1 MEMLN
6 WMLEEVQKMVNKE
19 RWYAASWCRRETS
32 RQLEKLAWVLEK
44 LYMEEEGLDK
54 LGKKNLL
61 EYTKKCFS
69 IKVFNRNYG
78 K

>member
-1 MEMLN
+1 M
-6 WMLEEVQKMVNKE
+6 
-19 RWYAASWCRRETS
+19 
-32 RQLEKLAWVLEK
+32 EKLAWVLEK

-54 LGKKNLL
+54 LGKRNLL
-61 EYTKKCFS
+61 EYAKKCFS